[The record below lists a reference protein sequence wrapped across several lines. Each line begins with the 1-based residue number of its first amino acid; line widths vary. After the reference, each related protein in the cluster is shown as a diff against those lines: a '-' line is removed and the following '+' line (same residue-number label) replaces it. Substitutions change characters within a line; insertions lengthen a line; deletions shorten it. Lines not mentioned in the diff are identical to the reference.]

1 MLLNRVYS
9 VARGREMHCIKE
21 IQIEPWNITRQ
32 CKESVMYQIR
42 LTEQG
47 REPTEIENS

>member
-21 IQIEPWNITRQ
+21 IQIEPWNIAWQ
-32 CKESVMYQIR
+32 CKESIR
-42 LTEQG
+42 YVLQN
-47 REPTEIENS
+47 RAENQQK